1 MVDSYRKLINKQI
14 KMKKTYKDLY
24 MVAAYCAANI
34 YNKET
39 KGQIKLNKIR
49 EKLQP
54 YLDEYTELRDALRLE
69 YAMVV
74 SEGEKKGKVIIEEDG
89 NYAYTQENLPKLN
102 KAAKELADKEFDYT
116 PILITNPEE
125 LEVYTFLKGWVTG
138 VDFKEDLEEE
148 IEL

>member
-1 MVDSYRKLINKQI
+1 
-14 KMKKTYKDLY
+14 
-24 MVAAYCAANI
+24 
-34 YNKET
+34 
-39 KGQIKLNKIR
+39 
-49 EKLQP
+49 
-54 YLDEYTELRDALRLE
+54 
-69 YAMVV
+69 MVV
-74 SEGEKKGKVIIEEDG
+74 TEGEKKGKVIIEEDG

-116 PILITNPEE
+116 PIVITNPEE